1 MLCVCMRA
9 GACARTR
16 VSGFCSTFFPVCV
29 TEMTVGIFILY
40 ILLWVYEY
48 MRELL
53 NAPFPSGGATRP
65 YHLPCECMY

>member
-1 MLCVCMRA
+1 MLCVCA
-9 GACARTR
+9 HTHAH
-16 VSGFCSTFFPVCV
+16 VSLGSAVLFFFPVCV

-40 ILLWVYEY
+40 ILLWAYEY